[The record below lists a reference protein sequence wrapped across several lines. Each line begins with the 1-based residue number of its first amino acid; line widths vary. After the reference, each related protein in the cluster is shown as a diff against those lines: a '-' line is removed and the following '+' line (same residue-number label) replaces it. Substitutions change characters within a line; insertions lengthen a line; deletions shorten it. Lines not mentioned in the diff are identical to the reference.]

1 MCIRDSCRPDQA
13 NAECVCAVPA
23 SASGNMKTQSMP
35 ERQSRSLQCK
45 VTESTIVKE
54 LFVPRGQFRDLVTG
68 LHWAHKK
75 KPGQG
80 YTNDDRTSTRY
91 SMILIVYVVSESAYS
106 AFASLERKHR
116 AKQSAATNTM
126 IPAISVCPTQ
136 NIPPAMTTETK
147 PKMSLY
153 SAFSW

>member
-1 MCIRDSCRPDQA
+1 MRLCSSGECFRQHENSVHAGTSVAIASVQSNREHNCQRIVRTARAISRPCYRPTLGAQ
-13 NAECVCAVPA
+13 
-23 SASGNMKTQSMP
+23 
-35 ERQSRSLQCK
+35 
-45 VTESTIVKE
+45 
-54 LFVPRGQFRDLVTG
+54 
-68 LHWAHKK
+68 K